1 MAKETE
7 ILFLQPA
14 TYQSIEPVTYEA
26 GEIRKLRAD
35 LAERWVKRGLATTDR
50 EAIAA
55 AKAAKEP
62 KPQPVAPTSTSTPTV

>member
-7 ILFLQPA
+7 ILFLQRA
-14 TYQSIEPVTYEA
+14 TYQSIDPVTYQA

-35 LAERWVKRGLATTDR
+35 LAERWVKRGLATADR
-50 EAIAA
+50 ESIAA

-62 KPQPVAPTSTSTPTV
+62 KPQPVAPTSAPTLPV